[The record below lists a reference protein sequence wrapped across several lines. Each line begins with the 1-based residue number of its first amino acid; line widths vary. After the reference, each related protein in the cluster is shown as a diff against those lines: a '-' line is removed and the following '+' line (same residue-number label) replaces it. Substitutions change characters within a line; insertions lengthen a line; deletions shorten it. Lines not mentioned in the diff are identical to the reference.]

1 MEIVSFNE
9 YLKRYI
15 YQRSKME
22 EPIESIPKKVF
33 LDTLVN
39 SYVENIAPY
48 SFHPTKLKMRP
59 TLYNIVKAHSVSRTT
74 IFNLGF
80 GLKMNDLEVEE
91 FLTKVN
97 KEESFDFSNAEET
110 IYWFCFHQNHR
121 YSKAKEL
128 LDYYHEIDV
137 TEHENASL
145 WDAMKH
151 DPKMYVHSEQ
161 ELKVYLKYLKTFLNS
176 NQTAYEEFMKL
187 YDQVRDLI
195 LDSYKDSDF
204 IDGIEKVYKRED
216 INPFMIEKILYAEI
230 PYVGNNLEKMSASL
244 LSKQFQN
251 KRMSR
256 QHLSSILRKKVK
268 PDRFDLITLLFFI
281 YAHNIYYENT
291 EEDKTDRFRDFI
303 DDINAI
309 LNKCNMAGI
318 YPVNPYEAFI
328 LMCLVTDE
336 PLGAFYDVWRLS
348 YGKEL

>member
-1 MEIVSFNE
+1 
-9 YLKRYI
+9 
-15 YQRSKME
+15 
-22 EPIESIPKKVF
+22 
-33 LDTLVN
+33 
-39 SYVENIAPY
+39 
-48 SFHPTKLKMRP
+48 
-59 TLYNIVKAHSVSRTT
+59 
-74 IFNLGF
+74 
-80 GLKMNDLEVEE
+80 
-91 FLTKVN
+91 
-97 KEESFDFSNAEET
+97 
-110 IYWFCFHQNHR
+110 
-121 YSKAKEL
+121 
-128 LDYYHEIDV
+128 
-137 TEHENASL
+137 
-145 WDAMKH
+145 MKH

-161 ELKVYLKYLKTFLNS
+161 ELKVYLKYLKTFLDS

-230 PYVGNNLEKMSASL
+230 PYIGNNLEKMSASL

-336 PLGAFYDVWRLS
+336 PLGSFYDVWRLS